1 MFNEVMPKLETITSN
16 IKIDEKIDNLVKNDL
31 MVEFFLDIRKKQI
44 VLDVNLI
51 YGEEKLK
58 YFSSLE
64 DKYKIIIR
72 DSIRKIRF

>member
-31 MVEFFLDIRKKQI
+31 RVEFFLDIRKKQI

-58 YFSSLE
+58 
-64 DKYKIIIR
+64 
-72 DSIRKIRF
+72 

>member
-58 YFSSLE
+58 
-64 DKYKIIIR
+64 
-72 DSIRKIRF
+72 